1 MQMQMRV
8 EATSNCQ
15 LPHDSSSRCSC
26 RSDRERERN
35 CSILFCTVRFAY
47 EVLSVVMIEILA
59 TVLCVRSSN
68 SSFLYPRPQ
77 PLGSSLCM
85 SLSPGDS
92 YVNQQ
97 PDNRWQLNS
106 TRLSTQLWTRLIVG
120 DEAGARCVALFA
132 RTLLDN
138 SLKSGARTAA
148 TATVHCC
155 CPSPTSLPLIYL
167 CSYALR
173 QLHALLFITERH
185 AHVVVCLEPSL
196 LCM

>member
-15 LPHDSSSRCSC
+15 LPHDSSSKCSC

-85 SLSPGDS
+85 SLSPTSISSRTIAG
-92 YVNQQ
+92 N
-97 PDNRWQLNS
+97 
-106 TRLSTQLWTRLIVG
+106 STQLDSQLNYGLASSWAMRLVQGVWLCLLAHCSTIHLK
-120 DEAGARCVALFA
+120 AGHVQLQLQLF
-132 RTLLDN
+132 
-138 SLKSGARTAA
+138 TAA
-148 TATVHCC
+148 AL
-155 CPSPTSLPLIYL
+155 LPLL
-167 CSYALR
+167 CL
-173 QLHALLFITERH
+173 
-185 AHVVVCLEPSL
+185 
-196 LCM
+196 